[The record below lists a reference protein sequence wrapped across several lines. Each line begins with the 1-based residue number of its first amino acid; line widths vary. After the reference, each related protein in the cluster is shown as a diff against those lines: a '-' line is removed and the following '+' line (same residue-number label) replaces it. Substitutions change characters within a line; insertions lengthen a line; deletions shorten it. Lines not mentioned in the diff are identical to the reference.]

1 MRNELEEK
9 FKSYHIIL
17 LSCLLASLMILNSN
31 YVNNQRQEI
40 KSKQQSE
47 EFFTEMLNLRK
58 LSNENPKTEEVC
70 SRASDDLNDYY
81 KTGDLSKID
90 IDDDEIECED
100 KDKSYMKNLIEIVKG
115 LANDKTTSTG
125 DGNSDGARLRN
136 LASIDKDKL
145 IDYLMRTLPFLIFLV
160 FGILAIFG
168 WIICGICCCC
178 DCCCC
183 CCCKKESCKVPCFI
197 FTYVFYALVV
207 AVCVYGLTQSKKIFV
222 GLANTECSV
231 LKFFGQVLHGEVKTE
246 RPRWAGI
253 EDINDLLEQL
263 INEITNLKEGTVST
277 LALGISKI
285 NSEKIDFHN
294 QMKEAGESFFQDSS
308 CTVYKSKYRE
318 NYSTKNIDGY
328 PLNDD
333 YILDVVK
340 DFGKQESTTEPSYT
354 LGSSLYNWNVEFSTI
369 SNNADGYM
377 NDARRGF
384 NDILSDDQFE
394 RIINALNNGVS
405 QLGKLTKPFTDAEKK
420 IGNILGDY
428 SGYIDKYGKMS
439 VTIVFSVL
447 MVINVALGILI
458 LLIYMFSSKTC
469 ADCCCMRCLF
479 KFCTHILWNVLSLM
493 IILSFII
500 GSSLG
505 LVGTIGADMM
515 SLVTYIMSIDN
526 FHANP
531 PLLLNKIKGDAI
543 QYIER
548 CIHGDGNIAAAIG
561 LTDYLSSFDEIN
573 GAELDIADAMS
584 QFQTI
589 QGQCSTYEELS
600 QKLINEASV
609 DGSTQLKPFQRE
621 DDENRKLIK
630 YSEILDKINNL
641 EEGMIRWKVQAS
653 NDLTCADASSTE
665 ITYLKPSNCQPFSQK
680 GGKSA
685 LFGKYADILKN
696 IDDMVTEANK
706 DDVTDSVRSVIDTL
720 KGQYDSFLGKYTDE
734 LVRFQNI
741 IHQITGLVRQ
751 YSGDND
757 LFSFLNGKFIATNLK
772 IILKYLKY
780 SLGVDLYTV
789 GVCLI
794 VVGFSLALSVCST
807 IILIIIINIELKKNM
822 DAKRL
827 ANTENVP
834 DIQPNFPQQAITY
847 DKNY

>member
-1 MRNELEEK
+1 
-9 FKSYHIIL
+9 
-17 LSCLLASLMILNSN
+17 
-31 YVNNQRQEI
+31 
-40 KSKQQSE
+40 
-47 EFFTEMLNLRK
+47 
-58 LSNENPKTEEVC
+58 
-70 SRASDDLNDYY
+70 
-81 KTGDLSKID
+81 
-90 IDDDEIECED
+90 
-100 KDKSYMKNLIEIVKG
+100 
-115 LANDKTTSTG
+115 
-125 DGNSDGARLRN
+125 
-136 LASIDKDKL
+136 
-145 IDYLMRTLPFLIFLV
+145 
-160 FGILAIFG
+160 
-168 WIICGICCCC
+168 
-178 DCCCC
+178 
-183 CCCKKESCKVPCFI
+183 
-197 FTYVFYALVV
+197 
-207 AVCVYGLTQSKKIFV
+207 
-222 GLANTECSV
+222 
-231 LKFFGQVLHGEVKTE
+231 
-246 RPRWAGI
+246 
-253 EDINDLLEQL
+253 
-263 INEITNLKEGTVST
+263 
-277 LALGISKI
+277 
-285 NSEKIDFHN
+285 
-294 QMKEAGESFFQDSS
+294 
-308 CTVYKSKYRE
+308 
-318 NYSTKNIDGY
+318 
-328 PLNDD
+328 
-333 YILDVVK
+333 
-340 DFGKQESTTEPSYT
+340 
-354 LGSSLYNWNVEFSTI
+354 
-369 SNNADGYM
+369 
-377 NDARRGF
+377 
-384 NDILSDDQFE
+384 
-394 RIINALNNGVS
+394 
-405 QLGKLTKPFTDAEKK
+405 
-420 IGNILGDY
+420 
-428 SGYIDKYGKMS
+428 
-439 VTIVFSVL
+439 
-447 MVINVALGILI
+447 
-458 LLIYMFSSKTC
+458 
-469 ADCCCMRCLF
+469 
-479 KFCTHILWNVLSLM
+479 M

-609 DGSTQLKPFQRE
+609 DGSTQLKPFRGE

-665 ITYLKPSNCQPFSQK
+665 ITYLKPSNCQPYSQK
-680 GGKSA
+680 EDKSA